1 MGKTRGFCRWLLQ
14 QGPQL
19 ILAVGCF
26 DVKLLSITFFSTCF
40 QVSPLSSKN
49 DFQDREEMSTRNSK
63 FTWIT
68 ILKSWDIFSLSKS
81 QEVPRC
87 SRSKMTSVSTSQWL
101 HSCRDPS
108 FACQN
113 VHLAFICLTIP
124 NACVSVLNSV
134 PQNTVITTIGIR
146 LKNTVFRIFST
157 ANVNP
162 SNSCHLKSC

>member
-19 ILAVGCF
+19 ILAVGSF
-26 DVKLLSITFFSTCF
+26 DVKLSSITFFSTCF

-49 DFQDREEMSTRNSK
+49 DFQDRKEMSTRNSR

-87 SRSKMTSVSTSQWL
+87 SRSKMTGESTRGQWL
-101 HSCRDPS
+101 HSCRDLN

-113 VHLAFICLTIP
+113 VHLAFISLTIP
-124 NACVSVLNSV
+124 NVCISVLNSV
-134 PQNTVITTIGIR
+134 PQNTVIH

-157 ANVNP
+157 ADVNP